1 MFTMPARALAAAAF
15 VLLPHAAPAAHA
27 TSAVPQPQQVS
38 LASAISRLP
47 VAEESRDG
55 YVRSAFKH
63 WVDDDHDGC
72 STRAEVLIS
81 EARTDPVIKGACQVT
96 GGSWFSYYD
105 GKTVTEPRSLDID
118 HMVPLAEAW
127 GSGASA
133 WSGER
138 REDYANDLDA
148 ERSLVAVTA
157 KAKRSKADQDPAE
170 WLPPLA
176 DARCTYAAD
185 WISTKLRW
193 KLSADR
199 PEIAAL
205 RELAEGCG
213 HQQID
218 DVRAVGATDAP

>member
-1 MFTMPARALAAAAF
+1 MFTMPARALVAAAF
-15 VLLPHAAPAAHA
+15 ALLPQATPAAHA
-27 TSAVPQPQQVS
+27 APAVPQPQQVS
-38 LASAISRLP
+38 LTAAIGRLP

-55 YVRSAFKH
+55 YVRSAFRY

-81 EARTDPVIKGACQVT
+81 EARTDPVVKGNCQVT

-105 GKTVTEPRSLDID
+105 GKTVTEPHSLDID
-118 HMVPLAEAW
+118 HMVPPAEAW
-127 GSGASA
+127 DSGASA

-138 REDYANDLDA
+138 REDFANDLDA

-176 DARCTYAAD
+176 DAHCTYAAD

-199 PEIAAL
+199 AEIAAL
-205 RELAEGCG
+205 RELAERCG
-213 HQQID
+213 HQQVEE
-218 DVRAVGATDAP
+218 VRAVGSTGAS